1 MDFFGSHSSLALAA
15 GVFFV
20 ATLVRS
26 ALGFGEA
33 LIAVPLLALWMPVD
47 QAVPAAV
54 LVSITIAFA
63 ILVRDWRHVQF
74 RSAAPLILFSL
85 LGTPLG
91 LWFLHAVPEGLGKG
105 ALGAVIIAFAFRPFL
120 AGRKRALENDK
131 LAWLFGVQAGILG
144 GAYGMNGPPLA
155 IYGALRG
162 WTPEQFR
169 ATLQAYFLP
178 VSAAGMA
185 GYALTGLWT
194 EAVTQVY
201 LSSLPAVALA
211 IFLGSLLHARIDIQ
225 KFPRYVY
232 MTLLLIGVILL
243 GQALR
248 LGT

>member
-1 MDFFGSHSSLALAA
+1 MEALASHSSLVLAA

-33 LIAVPLLALWMPVD
+33 LVAVPLLALWMPVE
-47 QAVPAAV
+47 QAVPVAV

-63 ILVRDWRHVQF
+63 ILLRDWRHVQF
-74 RSAAPLILFSL
+74 RSAGPLILFSL

-91 LWFLHAVPEGLGKG
+91 LWFLRVVPEALGK
-105 ALGAVIIAFAFRPFL
+105 AILGAVIIGFALWPFIVQ
-120 AGRKRALENDK
+120 RKRTLKDDK

-155 IYGALRG
+155 IYGAMRG
-162 WTPEQFR
+162 WTPGQFR

-194 EAVTQVY
+194 KTVTQVY
-201 LSSLPAVALA
+201 ISSLPAVLVA
-211 IFLGSLLHARIDIQ
+211 ILLGGIVHSRIDIE

-232 MTLLLIGVILL
+232 MTLLCIGVTLL

-248 LGT
+248 AGN